1 MEKSQKPNLVK
12 IFRKTLNSRN
22 DDLSSLYHH
31 IFSILSDQDLED
43 HLKFMMEIKD
53 GKCDFINPDDWF
65 YQFHKSIRQTDFF
78 DKCQIIVEDPQISE
92 DESTELDNLKNELNQ
107 FLKGFSTEQKKILGG
122 NYKILE
128 KHRPDDYKRL
138 RELNFKK
145 LKTRTDPIS
154 GHLDMILWNAIHI
167 DSDGV
172 LMKVLK
178 RAFNEYQF
186 FLDESK

>member
-1 MEKSQKPNLVK
+1 MEKFQKPNLAK
-12 IFRKTLNSRN
+12 IFRGTLNSRN

-31 IFSILSDQDLED
+31 IFSILPDRDLED
-43 HLKFMMEIKD
+43 SLKFMMEVKD

-78 DKCQIIVEDPQISE
+78 DKCQIIVEDPQISG

-107 FLKGFSTEQKKILGG
+107 FLKGFGTEQKKILGG

-145 LKTRTDPIS
+145 LKTRTDSIS

-172 LMKVLK
+172 LMKALK
-178 RAFNEYQF
+178 KNLQRIPIFA
-186 FLDESK
+186 